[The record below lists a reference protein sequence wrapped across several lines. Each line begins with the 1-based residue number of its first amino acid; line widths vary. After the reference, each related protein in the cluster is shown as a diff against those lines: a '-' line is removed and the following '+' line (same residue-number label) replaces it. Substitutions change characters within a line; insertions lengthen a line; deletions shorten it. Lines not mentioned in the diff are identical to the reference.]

1 MECRMK
7 KRFFS
12 LALAVIMIFCSMES
26 AVFYASQIASPTDVS
41 PSDAVSQTVVSP
53 AVPQVSVSSS
63 DVTDQ
68 STAAEMRDITAF
80 DLVSDMKLGWNLG
93 ESLESWS
100 SDAGYDDYHNAGAY
114 QLLLTYTD
122 STDGI
127 LNVSLPKTFDDKNC
141 CTIKWNTDMI
151 VDSDAQSKLG
161 TIGFEVW
168 NLTVEEPTE
177 ITINIKKATLQ
188 KKKHGQVHVLKELLG
203 EHKLTISRYGTV
215 SFNTEKFPSHL
226 TKTLGVQGSYFTI
239 EAELVEYPQA
249 EYSKAQ
255 YYETLWNNPLTT
267 YDMIRQIKASGYNAI
282 RVPITYFNHIASF
295 TDVSSADA
303 VTAAQSEKIDE
314 EWLARIKEIVDYCVE
329 QDMYCIINVHNDGST
344 TGWLKVNTEHSEAV
358 RAKYKRLWTQ
368 VAEYFKDYND
378 YLLFEGFNEITN
390 AKNVWD
396 FPGEE
401 DCQWVNELNQ
411 LFVDTVRATGSN
423 NAKRFLL
430 VAPYAA
436 ANEQQTIDAFKMP
449 TDTVP
454 DRLIVSIH
462 AYTPAAFSWEYEDKN
477 EITKWGAQQ
486 DYEELDALF
495 ARLNSRFVSR
505 GIPVLI
511 TEFGTVEKADT
522 GIGSDYVEVTA
533 TDAEAAPSGS
543 SAQTTAA
550 EESVS
555 AADVSATD
563 VSSSDVSATD
573 VPKIHSIGEEA
584 LLAIE
589 PADDSQAG
597 NITSRVRHAQY
608 YVQKAGEYG
617 ITCFW
622 WDGGDFFNRSE
633 LRFNYPTLSNAM
645 INETSTHVSKLT
657 IEEIPEQYYT
667 GQPVEPEL
675 KITATVTTTVS
686 GTDYQNTVELVK
698 GTDYDVEFRRNINT
712 GKAMAIITGYGEYS
726 GITLAYFTIVDPP
739 LMDAFLSEVFSLTG
753 DKAND
758 FLVWGFSLPLFAV
771 LAVIAYMNMRKEK
784 ERLKKLALVEQATNE
799 AMMEIAEENS
809 QYYDD

>member
-1 MECRMK
+1 MA
-7 KRFFS
+7 F
-12 LALAVIMIFCSMES
+12 LMIFCSVES
-26 AVFYASQIASPTDVS
+26 ALIYASEVTPTDVS
-41 PSDAVSQTVVSP
+41 ATDVSSADVSQSVVVPTVS
-53 AVPQVSVSSS
+53 ASQEESGNA
-63 DVTDQ
+63 Q
-68 STAAEMRDITAF
+68 AMRDITAF

-114 QLLLTYTD
+114 QMLLTYTD

-127 LNVSLPKTFDDKNC
+127 LNVSLPKTFDENNC

-188 KKKHGQVHVLKELLG
+188 KKKNGKVHNLNELVG

-239 EAELVEYPQA
+239 EAELVDYPQA
-249 EYSKAQ
+249 DYSKSQ

-267 YDMIRQIKASGYNAI
+267 YDMIRQLKASGYNAV

-295 TDVSSADA
+295 TDVSKTDA
-303 VTAAQSEKIDE
+303 VTLAESEKIDE
-314 EWLARIKEIVDYCVE
+314 EWLERIKEIVDYCVE

-344 TGWLKVNTEHSEAV
+344 TGWLRVNTKNSDAI

-378 YLLFEGFNEITN
+378 YLLFEGFNELTN
-390 AKNVWD
+390 EKNVWD

-401 DCQWVNELNQ
+401 DCNWVNDLNQ
-411 LFVDTVRATGSN
+411 LFVDTVRATGGN

-436 ANEQQTIDAFKMP
+436 AHDQQTIDAFKLP
-449 TDTVP
+449 SDSAQ

-486 DYEELDALF
+486 DYQELDELF
-495 ARLNSRFVSR
+495 ARLNSRFISR

-511 TEFGTVEKADT
+511 TEFGSVEKDDT

-533 TDAEAAPSGS
+533 TDAQPAASSGS
-543 SAQTTAA
+543 SAVVRTAA
-550 EESVS
+550 AETS
-555 AADVSATD
+555 AAVTATDVSQSDISASD
-563 VSSSDVSATD
+563 VSSSDISED
-573 VPKIHSIGEEA
+573 EKKITTIGEEA
-584 LLAIE
+584 LLQIE
-589 PADDSQAG
+589 QVDDSLAG
-597 NITSRVRHAQY
+597 NIQSRIRHAEY
-608 YVQKAGEYG
+608 YIEKASQYG

-622 WDGGDFFNRSE
+622 WDAGDFFNRSE
-633 LRFNYPTLSNAM
+633 LRFNHPSLSKAM
-645 INETSTHVSKLT
+645 VNKTSTHINNVNVAD
-657 IEEIPEQYYT
+657 IEQQYYT
-667 GQPVEPEL
+667 GAPVEPEL
-675 KITATVTTTVS
+675 KVTATVTTTVS
-686 GTDYQNTVELVK
+686 GTDYQSEVSLVR
-698 GTDYDVEFRRNINT
+698 GTDYDVEFRKNVKT
-712 GKAMAIITGYGEYS
+712 GTAMAVITGYGNYS
-726 GITLAYFTIVDPP
+726 GIRLAYFTIVDPP
-739 LMDAFLSEVFSLTG
+739 LADMFLSEVFSLTG
-753 DKAND
+753 DKVND
-758 FLVWGFSLPLFAV
+758 FLVWGFTLPLFAA
-771 LAVIAYMNMRKEK
+771 LAVIAYMNQRKEK
-784 ERLKKLALVEQATNE
+784 ERLKKLALVEEATNE
-799 AMMEIAEENS
+799 AMREIAEETNE
-809 QYYDD
+809 YYS